1 VNFVLKKVP
10 RDKKEWIGIRIASPK
25 RIRRW
30 GRRRS
35 PLEIGEVTNGKTL
48 NYKTLKPETGGL
60 FANGFWSSKRFSV
73 RLKA

>member
-1 VNFVLKKVP
+1 LLKKVP

-30 GRRRS
+30 GARS

-60 FANGFWSSKRFSV
+60 FCKILV
-73 RLKA
+73 Q